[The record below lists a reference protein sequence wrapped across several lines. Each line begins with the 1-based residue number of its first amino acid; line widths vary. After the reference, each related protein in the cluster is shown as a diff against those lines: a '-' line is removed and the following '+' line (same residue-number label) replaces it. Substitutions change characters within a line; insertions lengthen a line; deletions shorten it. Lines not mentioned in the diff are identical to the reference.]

1 MDFWPQSA
9 NFRNTFA
16 FQRFFKILF
25 LSQYQVPKNSRD
37 FAVKLCN
44 DQSKRFQIMKFD
56 WGEIALTDWEDK

>member
-1 MDFWPQSA
+1 MS
-9 NFRNTFA
+9 
-16 FQRFFKILF
+16 F
-25 LSQYQVPKNSRD
+25 LSQYPIPKNLRD